1 MVMMKVAA
9 AALVMAGS
17 VVAQDMR
24 ENCVSCG
31 DVKRKCEIDCM
42 LPTYRKDQALA
53 WPNNSPETY
62 EDMSSCS
69 VGCSTDYD
77 SCTET
82 TEQKAC
88 FTCMSSCSTSFEA
101 NMLSCLQAMED
112 TTSRAT
118 VDDSM
123 DDCSTNATFAMNVC
137 SETCYSADVY
147 GGWTPA
153 TEEGV
158 DGEEAGAL
166 NTQVPDYRSAASIED
181 FAAYSTVTST
191 GSIPAYKKS
200 ARAQAKATELAAMNP
215 VDAAASAEEELE
227 QKLGVGGIVGVS
239 GLVATV
245 MLSVGLMTVRHL
257 KSEMAEGETTV

>member
-1 MVMMKVAA
+1 
-9 AALVMAGS
+9 
-17 VVAQDMR
+17 
-24 ENCVSCG
+24 
-31 DVKRKCEIDCM
+31 M
-42 LPTYRKDQALA
+42 L
-53 WPNNSPETY
+53 
-62 EDMSSCS
+62 
-69 VGCSTDYD
+69 G
-77 SCTET
+77 
-82 TEQKAC
+82 
-88 FTCMSSCSTSFEA
+88 
-101 NMLSCLQAMED
+101 CLQAIED

-137 SETCYSADVY
+137 SETCYSTDVY

-181 FAAYSTVTST
+181 FAAYSAVKST
-191 GSIPAYKKS
+191 GSIPSYKS
-200 ARAQAKATELAAMNP
+200 SSRVAEATELAAMNP
-215 VDAAASAEEELE
+215 VGAAASAEEDL
-227 QKLGVGGIVGVS
+227 QQQLGVGGIVGVS

>member
-1 MVMMKVAA
+1 
-9 AALVMAGS
+9 MAGPAL
-17 VVAQDMR
+17 AQDMR

-31 DVKRKCEIDCM
+31 DVKRRCEIDCM
-42 LPTYRKDQALA
+42 LPTYRKNQELA

-62 EDMSSCS
+62 EDMSSCTS
-69 VGCSTDYD
+69 GCASDYE
-77 SCTET
+77 SCSET

-88 FTCMSSCSTSFEA
+88 FSCVSSCATTYEA
-101 NMLSCLQAMED
+101 NMLACLQAIED

-123 DDCSTNATFAMNVC
+123 DDCSNNATYTMNVC
-137 SETCYSADVY
+137 SETCYSSDVY

-158 DGEEAGAL
+158 DGEEGAAM
-166 NTQVPDYRSAASIED
+166 NAQVPNYRSASIED
-181 FAAYSTVTST
+181 FAAYTSVQSTA
-191 GSIPAYKKS
+191 GSIPSYKKS
-200 ARAQAKATELAAMNP
+200 TRAQAAEQTELAEVSP
-215 VDAAASAEEELE
+215 VGAAEEQLQE
-227 QKLGVGGIVGVS
+227 QLGVGGIVGVS

-257 KSEMAEGETTV
+257 KGEMAAGETTV